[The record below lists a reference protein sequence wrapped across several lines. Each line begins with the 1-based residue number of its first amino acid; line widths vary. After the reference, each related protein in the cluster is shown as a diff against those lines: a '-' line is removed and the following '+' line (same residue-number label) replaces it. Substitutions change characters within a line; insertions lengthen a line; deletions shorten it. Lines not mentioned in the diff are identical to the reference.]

1 LRNTV
6 NRDKS
11 GWVIAAYQIELL
23 VQFIFKDNS
32 KILEYRKI
40 EEIVENCSLIL
51 CVDQR
56 KVKNIELSEKF

>member
-1 LRNTV
+1 MRNTV